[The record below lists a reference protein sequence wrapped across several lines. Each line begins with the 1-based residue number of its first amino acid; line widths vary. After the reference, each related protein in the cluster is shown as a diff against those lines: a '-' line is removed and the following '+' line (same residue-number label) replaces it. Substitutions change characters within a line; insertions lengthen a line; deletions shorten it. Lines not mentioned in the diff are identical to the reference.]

1 MSFRILPIVANCD
14 ARIMSYRVTTTIIII
29 IINSTAIIMSCM
41 QRLHPYET
49 DQAASPQLQ

>member
-14 ARIMSYRVTTTIIII
+14 TRMRYRVTTTIIII

-41 QRLHPYET
+41 QRLHSYET